1 MTAWDPAAYRRFSNE
16 RFAPFE
22 DLLALVRAGPGACA
36 VDLGCGTGE
45 LTQLLAESL
54 PGADVVGIDASAAML
69 EKAAPRARPGLRFE
83 RSTIEDLT
91 GSFDLVFS
99 NAALQWCAD
108 HATLFARLYALL
120 RPGGQFV
127 AQFPAQQRP
136 ASYAAIA
143 AIAAQEPFR
152 TALRGWLQPWP
163 VLALEDY
170 ARLFA
175 DLGATG
181 IAALERVYPHQL
193 ADADA
198 VADWQS
204 GTVLLAY
211 RDRLSAGDY
220 ERFAGAVRARLREL
234 MPERPVFFAFRRA
247 FVAATRPE

>member
-54 PGADVVGIDASAAML
+54 PGSDVVGIDASAAML

-211 RDRLSAGDY
+211 RDRLDAGDY